1 MLLRNGDV
9 DLFST
14 ISSATEI
21 PTVGLFTTPPAGSFP
36 STLMVVP
43 ESCNTQRAYEYD
55 PATDDSH
62 LKSMIDQELLIHPV
76 ASIRSRPLYIGSKNA
91 IKVCAC
97 IIVSNVIQSLSK
109 PMLLPNYTR
118 KSSRTSPVLQ
128 KLFSFQLSVHS

>member
-1 MLLRNGDV
+1 MLLRNGDA

-21 PTVGLFTTPPAGSFP
+21 SPVGLFTTPPAASFP

-43 ESCNTQRAYEYD
+43 ESCNAQRACEYD

-62 LKSMIDQELLIHPV
+62 LKSMIDIELLTHPV
-76 ASIRSRPLYIGSKNA
+76 ASVRSRSLYIGSKNA
-91 IKVCAC
+91 VKVCAF
-97 IIVSNVIQSLSK
+97 IIVSNVNQSLSK
-109 PMLLPNYTR
+109 PRLLPNYTR
-118 KSSRTSPVLQ
+118 RSSRTSPVLQ